1 MKQIVLFT
9 LPILA
14 AASGVGGGFVARAV
28 FSGDKPAHAFAE
40 DAGKSE
46 AKHKDKHEK
55 PDSEEYGKKKDKAKK
70 SKNGKKKPSA
80 SGKKSGSHGK
90 KDKDKNDINSQ
101 GNYMK
106 FSRQFV
112 IPLIKDN
119 EVVSMLIM
127 DINLEMNSDAGSDYY
142 IHEPKMRDALMSGL
156 LALAQRGVFFGDIG
170 AERNVQYIKEKLLED
185 VKAALGKGVEEVL
198 IMDMVRQDI

>member
-46 AKHKDKHEK
+46 AKHNDKHEK
-55 PDSEEYGKKKDKAKK
+55 PDSEEYGKKDDKNK
-70 SKNGKKKPSA
+70 SNNGKNKPSA
-80 SGKKSGSHGK
+80 SRKKPGPHSNKEKDK
-90 KDKDKNDINSQ
+90 KDYNNQ

-127 DINLEMNSDAGSDYY
+127 DINLEMNSDARSDYY

-185 VKAALGKGVEEVL
+185 VKTALGKGVEEVL